1 MRESIDRDRILEMVM
16 NHEMEVE
23 DAFQQIN
30 QMLENAQDRSESL
43 LLCESVWREKKLTTT
58 KDIINDDILIF
69 TNDDVFAKQ
78 LSNAEITTGACIFV
92 TKDKQY
98 QKADTNHY
106 QIRCDC
112 AEDYQRLLSD
122 VENDGRSIRTI
133 LSTWAATSNS
143 LQEQLNEGIYSMFLL
158 CKNVLSQIKN
168 REIKFLYLYHDTE
181 QNHAVVSSVASFLKS
196 IRLEQP
202 KFVARCIQLP
212 DKDTFDLKQE
222 EDEIIEIIRQELNS
236 EDSFTEIGY
245 RNHLRSVRIFHLNEE
260 TQSSVDATAF
270 QTEGVYLITGG
281 SGKLALLLSRYLGK
295 KYHARII
302 LIGRRELKHFEEKS
316 INELQDQGFQIDY
329 RICNITKKDAVLE
342 LMHQVKEVYGTIHG
356 IFHAAGTLK
365 DAFIYQK
372 KKEEL
377 DAVFEAKIFGT
388 DVLIDCAKQKNIEF
402 VVLFSSIS
410 AMIGNIGQ
418 CDYAYANAV
427 MNGYAEVASKESA
440 CRVVSINWPLWED
453 GGMQINEQA
462 REAMKR
468 TYGFVPLMTE
478 DGMVALEKAMQ
489 QKSPVITV
497 FYGDLEEIKEKLNID
512 TVVEKK
518 EVPKKQKNTART
530 KVRPKEF
537 YKEQTVEYLKKVL
550 TKVTKIQEEDIDEKE
565 SFEYYGLDSITAMSI
580 GDELESEFGE
590 LSKTLLFEYQNLN
603 ELADYFIE
611 NYQDVLN
618 RIFSVEDERKDSQ
631 DPIETPEDDL
641 GKVEINETKGF
652 VDTYETMAA
661 QLSAS
666 QVQEISTVQ
675 MEEDEDIAIIG
686 LSGQYPGAENL
697 DEFWENLRNGVDS
710 ITLIPRE
717 RWHYED
723 YYAKEKGKFGT
734 TNCKWGG
741 FLKDVDKFD
750 PLFFNISP
758 NEACLMDPQERL
770 FLETAWHAIEDA
782 GYSRRYLNTN
792 HVGVFVGVMY
802 GQYQLLPAMLNGHNL
817 GHTSIYASIANRV
830 SYYFNLSGPSIAM
843 DTMCSSSLTSIHMAC
858 NSIRNKECELA
869 IAGGVNVTIHPD
881 KYVFLS
887 QGNFTSE
894 QGCCRS
900 FGEGGDGYVP
910 SEGVGAV
917 LLKPFKKAVE
927 DHDHIYAIIKGSSL
941 NHGGKTSGYTVPNP
955 TAQGVVIND
964 ALKRSKMDPQTIS
977 YIEAHGTGTSLGD
990 PIEIRG
996 LMNSI
1001 GQSTTQKQFCA
1012 IGSVKSNIGHAES
1025 AAGIAG
1031 ITKILLQ
1038 MQYHQLVPSI
1048 HSEVINSKINFAQTP
1063 FYVEH
1068 TLEDWKETSHP
1079 RRAGISSFGAGGA
1092 NAHILF
1098 EEFRPEQT
1106 KVEKESD
1113 VLIVLSAKSKE
1124 QLREYAGNLK
1134 HSICYQMERGKKF
1147 FLTDIAYTLQVGR
1160 EEMMYRMAVV
1170 VDSLEQ
1176 LLEVFEAYAKGEDT
1190 KVFVYEEKISR
1201 NNKQALTNAE
1211 AQQKVEEAMNHQD
1224 LTQLARLWLMG
1235 IEIDWMDLYQEKKPY
1250 HISLAGYPFKK
1261 DRYWIPEGENAMVR
1275 LGVLHPL
1282 VHRNQSTLCGVKYQ
1296 TDLNRNLPFYMDETY
1311 IQNNEQSILLSIL
1324 LETAKIATEN
1334 KVTRITAIE
1343 NAKEEME
1350 WSKDTT
1356 VNIQLA
1362 FEDETLLETITGSES
1377 GCIYAS
1383 CVLDTQEAFD
1393 LNKQSWEK
1401 EYLQNRCKLEE
1412 DTTEWAEGMSYK
1424 AYQDDRMTLIE
1435 IVGELENTPRYHS
1448 LPLIFDL
1455 IWFML
1460 SEKKDCKIRMD
1471 EIRTFQE
1478 VEEIHTVVMNRMKNG
1493 LVDVYCM
1500 NQDSKIVLAL
1510 LGCTPDEGDF
1520 NGALLE
1526 ILKQVENDELDVSF
1540 AESLIN
1546 DLL

>member
-1 MRESIDRDRILEMVM
+1 MRESMDRDRILEMVM
-16 NHEMEVE
+16 NHELGVE
-23 DAFQQIN
+23 DAFEQMN
-30 QMLENAQDRSESL
+30 QMFDTEQKHSESL
-43 LLCESVWREKKLTTT
+43 LLCESVWREKQLTSTS
-58 KDIINDDILIF
+58 DIINDDVLIV
-69 TNDDVFAKQ
+69 TNDDVISKQ
-78 LSNAEITTGACIFV
+78 LSNAKITTGACIYV
-92 TKDKQY
+92 TLGKTY
-98 QKADTNHY
+98 QKVGTNHY
-106 QIRCDC
+106 QIRCDE
-112 AEDYQRLLSD
+112 AEDYQRLLSE
-122 VENDGRSIRTI
+122 VENDGRNIRAI
-133 LSTWAATSNS
+133 LSTSGMTNHS
-143 LQEQLNEGIYSMFLL
+143 LSEQLKEGIYSTFLL
-158 CKNVLSQIKN
+158 CKQVLSQLKN

-181 QNHAVVSSVASFLKS
+181 QNHALVSSMASFLKS

-202 KFVARCIQLP
+202 KFLARCIELP
-212 DKDTFDLKQE
+212 ENDVLDLKQ
-222 EDEIIEIIRQELNS
+222 DNEIIEIIRQELNS
-236 EDSFTEIGY
+236 LDSFTEIGY
-245 RNHLRSVRIFHLNEE
+245 RNHLRFVRIFHLSEE
-260 TQSSVDATAF
+260 IESSVDTFAF
-270 QTEGVYLITGG
+270 QSEGVFLITGG
-281 SGKLALLLSRYLGK
+281 SGKLALLLSRYLAK
-295 KYHARII
+295 KYQARIV
-302 LIGRRELKHFEEKS
+302 LIGRRELKDFEEKS
-316 INELQDQGFQIDY
+316 ITELQDQGFQIDY
-329 RICNITKKDAVLE
+329 RICNITKKEDVLE
-342 LMHQVKEVYGTIHG
+342 LIHRIKEEYGTIQG

-365 DAFIYQK
+365 DSFLYQK

-388 DVLIDCAKQKNIEF
+388 DVLIDCAKQESVEF

-410 AMIGNIGQ
+410 AMLGNMGQ

-427 MNGYAEVASKESA
+427 MNGYAEAESKESA

-462 REAMKR
+462 RDAMKR
-468 TYGFVPLMTE
+468 AYGFVPLTTE
-478 DGMVALEKAMQ
+478 AGMDALEKVMQ
-489 QKSPVITV
+489 QESSVITV
-497 FYGDLEEIKEKLNID
+497 FYGNAEDIKHKLSIDQVVDTKENQTEQKGEVRTEK
-512 TVVEKK
+512 
-518 EVPKKQKNTART
+518 
-530 KVRPKEF
+530 RPKEF
-537 YKEQTVEYLKKVL
+537 YKEQTVEFLKKVL

-618 RIFSVEDERKDSQ
+618 RLFSVEDEPVDVTNTIRTQ
-631 DPIETPEDDL
+631 EDVFE
-641 GKVEINETKGF
+641 KVEINETKEF
-652 VDTYETMAA
+652 IDDYEPMDTTLIVDE
-661 QLSAS
+661 
-666 QVQEISTVQ
+666 VQQTSTVS
-675 MEEDEDIAIIG
+675 MEEEDDIAIIG

-858 NSIRNKECELA
+858 NSIRNKECDLA

-917 LLKPFKKAVE
+917 LLKPFKKAVA

-964 ALKRSKMDPQTIS
+964 ALKRSKIAPETIS

-1001 GQSTTQKQFCA
+1001 GQYTTQKQFCA

-1048 HSEVINSKINFAQTP
+1048 HSEVINSKINFEQTP

-1068 TLEDWKETSHP
+1068 TLEDWKETSYP

-1098 EEFRPEQT
+1098 EEFVPEET
-1106 KVEKESD
+1106 RVINESD
-1113 VLIVLSAKSKE
+1113 VLILLSAKGKE
-1124 QLREYAGNLK
+1124 QLKEYAGNLK
-1134 HSICYQMERGKKF
+1134 QSICYQMERGKKF
-1147 FLTDIAYTLQVGR
+1147 SLTDIAYTLQVGR
-1160 EEMMYRMAVV
+1160 EEMTYRMAVV
-1170 VDSLEQ
+1170 VNSLNQ
-1176 LLEVFEAYAKGEDT
+1176 LLSVLDAYTKGEDT
-1190 KVFVYEEKISR
+1190 KVVVYEEKMSR
-1201 NNKQALTNAE
+1201 NNKHTLTNAE
-1211 AQQKVEEAMNHQD
+1211 AQQKVEEAMNQRD
-1224 LTQLARLWLMG
+1224 LTQLAKLWLMG
-1235 IEIDWMDLYQEKKPY
+1235 LEIDWMNLYQETKPY
-1250 HISLAGYPFKK
+1250 HISLVGYPFKK
-1261 DRYWIPEGENAMVR
+1261 ERYWIPEGENEIAR

-1282 VHRNQSTLCGVKYQ
+1282 VHRNQTTLYDVKYQ
-1296 TDLNRNLPFYMDETY
+1296 TDLNRNLPFYMDEAY
-1311 IQNNEQSILLSIL
+1311 IQNNGQSLLLGIL

-1334 KVTRITAIE
+1334 KVTRITGIE
-1343 NAKEEME
+1343 NAIEELE

-1362 FEDETLLETITGSES
+1362 YEDDTLNETITGANS
-1377 GCIYAS
+1377 GSVYANCI
-1383 CVLDTQEAFD
+1383 LDTQETDD
-1393 LNKQSWEK
+1393 LDIQSWEK
-1401 EYLQNRCKLEE
+1401 KYIQNRSKLEE
-1412 DTTEWAEGMSYK
+1412 DTTVWAEGMSYK
-1424 AYQDDRMTLIE
+1424 TYQDEQMTLIE
-1435 IVGELENTPRYHS
+1435 IVSELENTTRYHS
-1448 LPLIFDL
+1448 LPLILDL
-1455 IWFML
+1455 VWYML
-1460 SEKKDCKIRMD
+1460 SEKKGCKIRMD

-1478 VEEIHTVVMNRMKNG
+1478 EEEIRTVIMNRRMDH

-1500 NQDSKIVLAL
+1500 NKDSKIVLAL
-1510 LGCTPDEGDF
+1510 LGCTPDEGDLDD
-1520 NGALLE
+1520 ALLE
-1526 ILKQVENDELDVSF
+1526 ILKQVENDELDASF
-1540 AESLIN
+1540 AESLLN
-1546 DLL
+1546 GLFR